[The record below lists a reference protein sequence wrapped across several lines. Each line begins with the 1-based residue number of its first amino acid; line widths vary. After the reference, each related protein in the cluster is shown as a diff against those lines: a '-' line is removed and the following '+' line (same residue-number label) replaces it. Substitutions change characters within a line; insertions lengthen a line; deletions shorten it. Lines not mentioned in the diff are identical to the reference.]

1 MKNQRKQS
9 AVEVVESSSDLGGL
23 FRLLAQ
29 YAEKLPRESQQHLHI
44 KLRSLAQWIDQ
55 ALAERR

>member
-1 MKNQRKQS
+1 MTSQPKQT

-29 YAEKLPRESQQHLHI
+29 YAERLPRESQQHLNQ
-44 KLRSLAQWIDQ
+44 KLRSLAVWID
-55 ALAERR
+55 AVLEERR